1 MKFVFITGGVLS
13 SLGKGITTASLGLLL
28 KSRGLK
34 VTIVKIDPYLNSDAG
49 TMNPYQHGEVF
60 VTEDGGETDLDI
72 GHYERFLG
80 ENLSKENNITAG
92 SIYHEVIHRERM
104 GYYLGATVQVVPHL
118 TNLIKDKL
126 KAIAKEYDICLVE
139 IGGTVG
145 DIEGLPFLEA
155 ARQMGLEESCFYIH
169 VSYVPFIRSVGEQK
183 TKPTQH
189 SIQKLREIGIQPD
202 AVVCRGEYPL
212 TEEARSKIAMF
223 SNVPVRAVIS
233 AHDVENVYRIPF
245 ILADQGLDDII
256 LEKLGIRTYLKRKL
270 EDWEDFVRR
279 LENPKRKKR
288 VAIIGKY
295 VEVRDAYKSL
305 IEALIHAGA
314 HTGVKPEITLVDAL
328 EIEEKGAEILGDFD
342 ALIIAGGFGKRG
354 IEGKIEAIKFARLSK
369 KPILGICLGMQ
380 LMAVEWARNVLNLK
394 GANSEEFD
402 KNTPYPIIHLL
413 PDQKDKPMGGSMRLG
428 GQEIE
433 LKEGSLIHSIY
444 RTNRIFERHR
454 HRYEFN
460 NEFREEFEKSGLVA
474 SAEHK
479 GLVEALEFR
488 DHPFFLGVQFH
499 PEYSSKPLKPHPI
512 FVKLLSL

>member
-1 MKFVFITGGVLS
+1 M
-13 SLGKGITTASLGLLL
+13 
-28 KSRGLK
+28 
-34 VTIVKIDPYLNSDAG
+34 
-49 TMNPYQHGEVF
+49 
-60 VTEDGGETDLDI
+60 
-72 GHYERFLG
+72 
-80 ENLSKENNITAG
+80 
-92 SIYHEVIHRERM
+92 
-104 GYYLGATVQVVPHL
+104 
-118 TNLIKDKL
+118 
-126 KAIAKEYDICLVE
+126 
-139 IGGTVG
+139 
-145 DIEGLPFLEA
+145 
-155 ARQMGLEESCFYIH
+155 
-169 VSYVPFIRSVGEQK
+169 
-183 TKPTQH
+183 
-189 SIQKLREIGIQPD
+189 
-202 AVVCRGEYPL
+202 VCRGEYPL

-233 AHDVENVYRIPF
+233 AHDVENVYRVPF

-270 EDWEDFVRR
+270 EDWEDFIRK

-305 IEALIHAGA
+305 IEALIHAGS

-328 EIEEKGAEILGDFD
+328 EIEERGAEILGDFD

-380 LMAVEWARNVLNLK
+380 LMAIEWARNVLNLK

-428 GQEIE
+428 AQEIE

-444 RTNRIFERHR
+444 GTNRIFERHR

-460 NEFREEFEKSGLVA
+460 NEFREEFEKSGLVV